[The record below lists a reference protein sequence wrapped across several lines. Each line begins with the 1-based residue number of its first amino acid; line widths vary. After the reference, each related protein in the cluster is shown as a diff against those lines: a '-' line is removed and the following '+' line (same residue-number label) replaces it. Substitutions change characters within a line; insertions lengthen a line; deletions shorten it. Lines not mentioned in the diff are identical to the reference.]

1 MVIESCFV
9 LFFIFCK
16 YVKNIGVKLLF
27 DNFKGLKKKLKRSLM
42 LLVENFFDKILL
54 SVNNFVGCMI

>member
-9 LFFIFCK
+9 IFFIFCK

-27 DNFKGLKKKLKRSLM
+27 DNFKGLKKKIEKKFNVVS
-42 LLVENFFDKILL
+42 
-54 SVNNFVGCMI
+54 